1 VPCDAQDA
9 RQKRLKI
16 GSRLPE
22 VQLRRDLEEIIRFS
36 IVFLKA
42 ILVNRHVDVVV
53 QIVCWTGSTVPR
65 TIEQPKDQLPGCV

>member
-9 RQKRLKI
+9 RQERLKI

-22 VQLRRDLEEIIRFS
+22 VQLRTDLEEMSQFPF
-36 IVFLKA
+36 VFPKA

-53 QIVCWTGSTVPR
+53 QIVLLDGANCASDR
-65 TIEQPKDQLPGCV
+65 